1 MFRKTSVILL
11 FLLLSAMLFSE
22 TVQVLTPKID
32 IKQGESQKITF
43 KINIPEGQHQT
54 FQEEYFYVDGD
65 SVSGFKFEKT
75 FYPEGDKKDEMGNPV
90 YYNQVEITKEVFV
103 DPSVKVGSYPLKFR
117 VGYQFCNEEGSCLIP
132 EEVEV
137 SVAINVIKGAGIG
150 LEGDIGLTQ
159 QNQAQ
164 KGSGIDFLSFLKF
177 LLLAFIGG
185 VILNIM
191 PCVLPVLS
199 IKAMSIVKQ
208 SHQDKKDILKHSIA
222 YTVGILVSF
231 LILSLTVIAIKL
243 SGELVGW
250 GFQFQN
256 PGFVIV
262 LYSVMFV
269 FALSLFDV
277 LIFQAPGMS
286 IAYQASGKTGFTG
299 SFMSGIFAVVLATPC
314 TAPFLGAAL
323 GFAFSQ
329 PPLIILAIFLM
340 IGIGLAL
347 PFLMIGFFPSS
358 IKILPKPGNWM
369 NIFKESMGFLLLATS
384 VWLLNVIYT
393 QLGGANLIKVLFF
406 TVVLAF
412 SAWMYGS
419 FVKPQYSKAKQ
430 WIFTIIAIL
439 TVIFGAYF
447 LLQFEEPSAEGQS
460 DQSAHVNELWKGFTE
475 EAVALSISEGKP
487 VFIDF
492 YAEWCMSCKSNEAT
506 VLWTKEIEDAFAKKG
521 VVLYRG
527 DYTRKDAIIHAWLKK
542 YNKAGVPLYVLF
554 VPGQSDPVVFPE
566 IITKGMILEQ
576 LNKLPDATN

>member
-1 MFRKTSVILL
+1 MLRKTSIILL
-11 FLLLSAMLFSE
+11 LLLFSSLLFSE
-22 TVQVLTPKID
+22 IVQVLNPKID

-54 FQEEYFYVDGD
+54 LQEEYCYVDAD

-75 FYPEGDKKDEMGNPV
+75 VYPEGDKKDEMGNPV
-90 YYNQVEITKEVFV
+90 YYNQVEFTKEVIV
-103 DPSVKVGSYPLKFR
+103 DPSQKEGSYPLKFR
-117 VGYQFCNEEGSCLIP
+117 VGYQFCNEEGSCFIP

-137 SVAINVIKGAGIG
+137 QATVNVLKGAGINW
-150 LEGDIGLTQ
+150 LEI
-159 QNQAQ
+159 
-164 KGSGIDFLSFLKF
+164 LKY
-177 LLLAFIGG
+177 LVWALIGG
-185 VILNIM
+185 IILNVM

-208 SHQDKKDILKHSIA
+208 SHQDKKDILKHSVA
-222 YTVGILVSF
+222 YTIGILVSF

-269 FALSLFDV
+269 FALSMFDV

-286 IAYQASGKTGFTG
+286 LAYQASGKSGFTG

-314 TAPFLGAAL
+314 TAPFLGTAL

-340 IGIGLAL
+340 IGIGLAF

-369 NIFKESMGFLLLATS
+369 NIFKESMGFLLLATA
-384 VWLLNVIYT
+384 VWLLSVVYS

-412 SAWMYGS
+412 ASWLYGS
-419 FVKPQYSKAKQ
+419 FVKPQYSKTKQ
-430 WIFTIIAIL
+430 WVFTIIAVL
-439 TVIFGAYF
+439 AVIIGAFYF
-447 LLQFEEPSAEGQS
+447 LQFDEPSAEGKG
-460 DQSAHVNELWKGFTE
+460 DQSAHVNDIWKSFTE
-475 EAVALSISEGKP
+475 DAVAQSLSEGKP

-492 YAEWCMSCKSNEAT
+492 YAEWCMSCKANEAT
-506 VLWTKEIEDAFAKKG
+506 VLWTKDVEDAFVKKG

-527 DYTRKDAIIHAWLKK
+527 DYTRKDEIIHAWLKK

-554 VPGQSDPVVFPE
+554 VPGQSEPVVFPE
-566 IITKGMILEQ
+566 IITKGMVLDQ
-576 LNKLPDATN
+576 LNKLPDVTN